1 MDQYGK
7 GTLHFPLE
15 LEHGKPTTQPM
26 LTESAALPL
35 TAHHIAISH
44 IFSDRIQHCL
54 LRTRIRPRPGHRYV
68 LCSSTRDL
76 PCPTREPLFLI
87 NWMAPRHSAPSVLVP
102 SRLVASPKLESKQ
115 KKNSKTQTRPLSCG
129 GPSSLVHCDPI
140 LTSIAGAPCAPFF
153 SRAALAAASMQA

>member
-44 IFSDRIQHCL
+44 VFSDRIQHRCAL
-54 LRTRIRPRPGHRYV
+54 VFDHGPDTATSCVPRRETYRVQPESH
-68 LCSSTRDL
+68 SS
-76 PCPTREPLFLI
+76 
-87 NWMAPRHSAPSVLVP
+87 
-102 SRLVASPKLESKQ
+102 
-115 KKNSKTQTRPLSCG
+115 
-129 GPSSLVHCDPI
+129 
-140 LTSIAGAPCAPFF
+140 
-153 SRAALAAASMQA
+153 